1 MAKIENTTVY
11 PTVTPA
17 ADDLLIATDVSDDNR
32 TVTFLVSSLTGG
44 AGVNQGLQS
53 VLNTGNSATGSI
65 ELTGNITLLGGPN
78 TGFIDLCQIKLG
90 GTYGTAGQVLTS
102 QGAGACAT
110 WETPSAASCCNLSGT
125 LTAGNTATNDIS
137 LTGLGTFAGAGGGVA
152 ITTGGTLTT
161 ETSVVST
168 FGGDVILGTTLNFG
182 GTTTLNDSTG
192 STGTAGAVLT
202 VGAGGYPVW
211 GTLPVPSTPNLQ
223 QVLTVGNTATGLGIQ
238 LTATSP
244 LSLDATSN
252 IVSAGTNTFSGNN
265 TFSAN
270 GTTLST
276 AGISL
281 TGTLY
286 AGGSVGT
293 AGQVLTSTGT
303 GVQWSS
309 SAGVTSVI
317 ESLGTSTGT
326 PATISPTTGNVNIQF
341 NAYAGGSNVGHVPL
355 GGTLGTF
362 LQGDG
367 SWASI
372 PLQNLSSVL
381 NEGNTAANSITLTG
395 ASNSITA
402 YTGIFTALQDSGGS
416 TGAASNVIVADGAG
430 GWAWGSPASG
440 AVTSVSTA
448 ASGTSSGSPLTIT
461 PTTGAVTVA
470 SNAYAGTTNVGHVPA
485 GGSATTFLRGDGTWV
500 TPTPGASATDS
511 LVITQKFAGSGVYAS
526 GGPYTFMGLDQTGFN
541 LGTESIENALPNLP
555 GAGSFSHVDHIA
567 GFFFQNPNAGT
578 CTSAVDDL
586 TMCSIDVN
594 FYATLTGDYD
604 ISIYS
609 GNPCDPDSTF
619 TLVGS
624 CAIVVASAVIYCC
637 SMTVRADSLP
647 AGEGLFLVVT
657 PPNTELENRF
667 MGRISIKFTSN

>member
-11 PTVTPA
+11 PTVTPTA
-17 ADDLLIATDVSDDNR
+17 EDLLIGTDVSNENN
-32 TVTFLVSSLTGG
+32 TVTFKISSLTTSSTL
-44 AGVNQGLQS
+44 QGLQS
-53 VLNTGNSATGSI
+53 VLDTGNSATQTMQLTGSI
-65 ELTGNITLLGGPN
+65 SLLGGVN

-90 GTYGTAGQVLTS
+90 GSYGAAGQVLTS
-102 QGAGACAT
+102 NGSGACAT
-110 WETPSAASCCNLSGT
+110 WETPSSSSCCNLADT
-125 LTAGNTATNDIS
+125 LTAGNSATNNMTLS
-137 LTGLGTFAGAGGGVA
+137 GLGTFAGAGGGVS
-152 ITTGGTLTT
+152 ITTGGTLST
-161 ETSVVST
+161 EASVVST

-182 GTTTLNDSTG
+182 ASTTLNDSTG
-192 STGTAGAVLT
+192 STGTTGAVLT
-202 VGAGGYPVW
+202 VGATGYPVW

-223 QVLTVGNTATGLGIQ
+223 QVLTVGNTANGVGIQ

-265 TFSAN
+265 TFSAS

-286 AGGSVGT
+286 AGASVGT

-309 SAGVTSVI
+309 SAGVTSVT

-341 NAYAGGSNVGHVPL
+341 NAYAGGSNVGHVPA
-355 GGTLGTF
+355 GGTAGTF
-362 LQGDG
+362 LQGNG
-367 SWASI
+367 SWGTVS
-372 PLQNLSSVL
+372 LQNLSSVL
-381 NEGNTAANSITLTG
+381 TQGNTAANSITLTG

-402 YTGIFTALQDSGGS
+402 YTGVFTAIQDSTGS
-416 TGAASNVIVADGAG
+416 TGAASNVIVADGTG

-448 ASGTSSGSPLTIT
+448 ASGTSSGNPLTIT

-500 TPTPGASATDS
+500 TPTASTTTDS
-511 LVITQKFAGSGVYAS
+511 LVITQKFAGSGVYATGS
-526 GGPYTFMGLDQTGFN
+526 PYTFMGADQANFN
-541 LGTESIENALPNLP
+541 LYSENINNALPNVP
-555 GAGSFSHVDHIA
+555 GVSAFTAVDHMA
-567 GFFFQNPNAGT
+567 GFFFQNPSAGSCGT
-578 CTSAVDDL
+578 AIDDL
-586 TMCSIDVN
+586 AICSIQ
-594 FYATLTGDYD
+594 
-604 ISIYS
+604 ISY
-609 GNPCDPDSTF
+609 
-619 TLVGS
+619 LVISYRGS
-624 CAIVVASAVIYCC
+624 CCFYLL
-637 SMTVRADSLP
+637 RKSL
-647 AGEGLFLVVT
+647 
-657 PPNTELENRF
+657 R
-667 MGRISIKFTSN
+667 S

>member
-11 PTVTPA
+11 PTVTPTA
-17 ADDLLIATDVSDDNR
+17 EDLLIATDVSNENR
-32 TVTFLVSSLTGG
+32 TVTFKVSDLTT
-44 AGVNQGLQS
+44 ASTLQGLQS
-53 VLNTGNSATGSI
+53 VLDTGNSATQTM
-65 ELTGNITLLGGPN
+65 ELTGSISLLGGPN

-110 WETPSAASCCNLSGT
+110 WETPAAASCCNLSST

-223 QVLTVGNTATGLGIQ
+223 QVLTVGNTATGVGIQ

-244 LSLDATSN
+244 LSLDSTSN

-270 GTTLST
+270 GTTTST

-281 TGTLY
+281 TGSLY
-286 AGGSVGT
+286 DGSSVGT
-293 AGQVLTSTGT
+293 AGQVLISTGA
-303 GVQWSS
+303 GVSWSS
-309 SAGVTSVI
+309 SAGVTSVTAQTPT
-317 ESLGTSTGT
+317 TSTGT
-326 PATISPTTGNVNIQF
+326 PLTITPTTGAVQVTPHT
-341 NAYAGGSNVGHVPL
+341 YAGGSDVGYVPA
-355 GGTLGTF
+355 GGTAGTF
-362 LQGDG
+362 LQGNG
-367 SWASI
+367 SWGTVS
-372 PLQNLSSVL
+372 LQNLSSVL
-381 NEGNTAANSITLTG
+381 TQGNTAANSITLTG

-402 YTGIFTALQDSGGS
+402 YTGVFTAIQDSTGS

-440 AVTSVSTA
+440 AVTSVTTA
-448 ASGTSSGSPLTIT
+448 SSGTSTGSPLTIT
-461 PTTGAVTVA
+461 PATGAVTVA
-470 SNAYAGTTNVGHVPA
+470 SNAYAGTTNIGHVPT

-500 TPTPGASATDS
+500 TPTASTTTDS
-511 LVITQKFAGSGVYAS
+511 LVITQKFAGAGVYAS
-526 GGPYTFMGLDQTGFN
+526 GGPYTFPGADQTGFN
-541 LGTESIENALPNLP
+541 TGTENINNALPNVP
-555 GAGSFSHVDHIA
+555 GISPFTAVDHMA
-567 GFFFQNPNAGT
+567 GFFFQNPNVGA
-578 CTSAVDDL
+578 CTTAIDDL
-586 TMCSIDVN
+586 AICSIQVS
-594 FYATLTGDYD
+594 YYSTVTG
-604 ISIYS
+604 IHAVAIYS
-609 GNPCDPDSTF
+609 ANPCAPDSTF
-619 TLVGS
+619 TLIGTCTFEVTS
-624 CAIVVASAVIYCC
+624 AIIYCC
-637 SMTVRADSLP
+637 NMTLRSETLT
-647 AGEGLFLVVT
+647 AGQGLFLTVT
-657 PPNTELENRF
+657 PPTTELENSL
-667 MGRISIKFTSN
+667 MGRVNIKFTSN